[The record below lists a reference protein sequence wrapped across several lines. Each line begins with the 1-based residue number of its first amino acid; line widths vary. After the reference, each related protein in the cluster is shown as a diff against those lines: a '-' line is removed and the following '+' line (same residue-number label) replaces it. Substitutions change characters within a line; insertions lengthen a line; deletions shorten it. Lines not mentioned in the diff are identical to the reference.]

1 MDITPH
7 LTQHPHDAAW
17 VAFYLK
23 FVQEQRPVEATSEL
37 HHILP
42 RAVFPE
48 FADLNLHPWNGAV
61 LTPADHLL
69 AHYYLY
75 RALPWEPSV
84 AMAFRM
90 MVGRAFFRLRRSGF
104 DEKLLHEIAQAY
116 AKAKAAGKPWS
127 IKAKSR
133 RSEQMKGIRPQHLTF
148 VGLTHSAITRIK
160 MSETR
165 RKLFAERPEVVAHH
179 ADSRPRGTSH
189 WTYGKSRDES
199 TRSKISQS
207 LTGHTQSQ
215 DTKDRRRASL
225 DQFTFDQIPP
235 EEHAIYEHAL
245 TLKTEVEA
253 IQYRRPY
260 APSTRIYTILTGL
273 IHIRLNR
280 TGDVEPRY
288 WAQAASWL
296 RLSGHIPEQKG
307 TPTCLT
313 PRDASTRLG
322 TGHKLLPGQKSAH
335 ALRVKGVNKGVTR
348 AKQNFDAIPE
358 EEHVSFRVAW
368 AAGTSEAL
376 LSEQK
381 KWPVRGR
388 AYNILFGLRLLRTG
402 EATGTNFER
411 WRQGALWLAL
421 SGHEVPLT
429 DEVARQELAR
439 LL

>member
-23 FVQEQRPVEATSEL
+23 FVQEQRPVEASSEL

-42 RAVFPE
+42 RSVFPE
-48 FADLNLHPWNGAV
+48 FADLSTHPWNGAV

-75 RALPWEPSV
+75 RALPWEPSI

-90 MVGRAFFRLRRSGF
+90 MVGRAYFKLRRSGW
-104 DEKLLHEIAQAY
+104 DEKLLQEIAEAY
-116 AKAKAAGKPWS
+116 ARAKAAGKPWS

-133 RSEQMKGIRPQHLTF
+133 RSESMRGVKPPHLTF
-148 VGLTHSAITRIK
+148 TGLSHTPLTRQK
-160 MSETR
+160 MSATR
-165 RKLFAERPEVVAHH
+165 LRLFAENPDVVGNHQ
-179 ADSRPRGTSH
+179 DSRPRGTDH
-189 WTYGKSRDES
+189 WTYGQPRDES
-199 TRSKISQS
+199 TRSKISES
-207 LTGHTQSQ
+207 LTGHTQTQ

-235 EEHAIYEHAL
+235 EEHAVYEHAL
-245 TLKTEVEA
+245 TLKTEADA
-253 IQYRRPY
+253 IAHRRAY
-260 APSTRIYTILTGL
+260 TPSTRPYTILTGL

-280 TGDVEPRY
+280 TGEVDPRY
-288 WAQAASWL
+288 WGQASTWL

-313 PRDASTRLG
+313 PRESSTRLG
-322 TGHKLLPGQKSAH
+322 TGHRLLPGQRSAH
-335 ALRVKGVNKGVTR
+335 QLRLKGTNKGATR

-358 EEHVSFRVAW
+358 EEHTAFRQAW
-368 AAGTSEAL
+368 ALGTPEAL
-376 LSEQK
+376 HAEQK

-388 AYNILFGLRLLRTG
+388 AYNILFGLRLLLTR

-421 SGHEVPLT
+421 SGHEVPLAE
-429 DEVARQELAR
+429 EVARQELAR